1 MSFPSVSVFRRAW
14 AEYSVLFLKYEAR
27 LRCGG
32 GVVVLV
38 FVCMVCAKAML
49 SLSVASAV
57 GLGVVRDA
65 SEAPKR
71 PSWFGHRGWGVV
83 VPVCVGVR
91 GWAFNIMSFSAS
103 AAADML
109 RIPVR
114 DNLSS
119 VSVASVLNSQ
129 VAIGS
134 KLLLGPFPF
143 VPSGVSFHMESVSVK
158 IDVSVSVVSGLGDM

>member
-14 AEYSVLFLKYEAR
+14 AEYSVLFLKYVAR

-32 GVVVLV
+32 GIAVLV
-38 FVCMVCAKAML
+38 FVCMVCVKVML

-65 SEAPKR
+65 SEAPKS
-71 PSWFGHRGWGVV
+71 PSWFGHRGWGILVL
-83 VPVCVGVR
+83 VCVGVR
-91 GWAFNIMSFSAS
+91 SWAFNIVSLSAS

-134 KLLLGPFPF
+134 KLLLGPFPV

-158 IDVSVSVVSGLGDM
+158 IGMGVSVVSGFGDM